1 MSKKK
6 ILFYYKLFFAGGTEH
21 SILKLIKKLYKDFDI
36 YVAYDEEGS
45 VDIVLKEISQYSKII
60 DLNEIDKI
68 SVDTCIWCSY
78 SSIGSFGE
86 FSKKVMAKHYMFW
99 CHILLFETY
108 PNIEFTKEFRDN
120 IEKFICVSNIVKKDI
135 IKKYPDIENK
145 CEIIENYLDYEEI
158 LEKSKESTEIE
169 INHNKLNLI
178 SVSRLHPSK
187 RFWENENIM

>member
-45 VDIVLKEISQYSKII
+45 VDIVLKEISQYAKVIN
-60 DLNEIDKI
+60 LNAIDKI

-78 SSIGSFGE
+78 SSIGNFGE
-86 FSKKVMAKHYMFW
+86 FSKKVIAKHYMFW

-108 PNIEFTKEFRDN
+108 PHIEFSQEFRDN

-178 SVSRLHPSK
+178 SVS
-187 RFWENENIM
+187 